1 MRSCC
6 AGVGPEGRFRR
17 NCICGVLLCKGFDT
31 ECISVVDRG
40 RNCIFDF
47 KNGENYIFDPPKAY
61 PLCRVLKG
69 KIIEGKNTK
78 WGEMRKQESV
88 QFCAASPTLWGA
100 EQIVCE
106 IGSYDL
112 IYNFGEIRP
121 FCEPEFKIGKLY
133 AKSAKL
139 YARLGVSRDSCWDG
153 GNPVRH
159 PGNLVHT

>member
-1 MRSCC
+1 M
-6 AGVGPEGRFRR
+6 
-17 NCICGVLLCKGFDT
+17 
-31 ECISVVDRG
+31 
-40 RNCIFDF
+40 
-47 KNGENYIFDPPKAY
+47 
-61 PLCRVLKG
+61 LKG
-69 KIIEGKNTK
+69 KIREDSYTK
-78 WGEMRKQESV
+78 WEGLRKQKWV
-88 QFCAASPTLWGA
+88 LLWVASPTLWGA